1 VALWSKEVFAKNLR
15 KYMESRGITQKE
27 LAEKIGVSAP
37 TMNDWLQA
45 KKYPRIDKI
54 EKLADYFGVLKSD
67 LIEEKSE
74 EHFEMQKTNDVITDI
89 ITRLRTDTEFLHL
102 VRKLNSMEEEKLHSV
117 IQMLN
122 VFTKK
127 SCRGGVCYDYW

>member
-37 TMNDWLQA
+37 TMNDRLQA

-122 VFTKK
+122 VFTK
-127 SCRGGVCYDYW
+127 